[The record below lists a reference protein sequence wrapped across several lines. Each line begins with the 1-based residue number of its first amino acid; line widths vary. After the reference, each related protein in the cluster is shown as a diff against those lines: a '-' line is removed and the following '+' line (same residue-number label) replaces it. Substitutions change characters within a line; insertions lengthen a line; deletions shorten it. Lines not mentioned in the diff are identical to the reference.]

1 MVKILTPGDSRL
13 LSLPGRRSREILAAA
28 MGAACSTLRYVEI
41 DPPQPGAPKRGPHVH
56 SGFEECIYVM
66 SGSGTMQ
73 AESGEHPVKAGDTIL
88 VPAGERHVTH
98 NTGNEVLTLLCF
110 FPTGDV
116 STGTTEFESWELS
129 GEHSGEE
136 PE

>member
-1 MVKILTPGDSRL
+1 MVKVLTPGDSRL

-28 MGAACSTLRYVEI
+28 TGAVCSTLRYVEI
-41 DPPQPGAPKRGPHVH
+41 DPQQPGAPRRGPHVH

-73 AESGEHPVKAGDTIL
+73 AESGEHPVNAGDTVL

-116 STGTTEFESWELS
+116 GAGTTEFESWELS
-129 GEHSGEE
+129 GKQSGEK